1 MKKLLLASLLSLAV
15 PACGS
20 KPAPATPANKTTD
33 AKTTNGSMGGAGYGG
48 GSAKPPVAQPGDPC
62 AM

>member
-1 MKKLLLASLLSLAV
+1 MKKLMIVSLLSLAV
-15 PACGS
+15 TACGS

-33 AKTTNGSMGGAGYGG
+33 AKKTDGAMGGAGYGG
-48 GSAKPPVAQPGDPC
+48 GSAKPPVGQPGDPC